1 MTHPFC
7 SPCYA
12 KPRKVFSRHHRQVR
26 VLFALA
32 DIVLVALAFE
42 AAYQTRLR
50 IGLARHFEIPTPVH
64 ALLLGFSA
72 LIWTTAGFW
81 FDVYQKIDPG
91 AAPAIVIRET
101 TRQTAV
107 GFVAVILFEFFLRLD
122 LSRAFLAG
130 FAIFG
135 WILICLFRLNSGP
148 LMRYVRREFSGP
160 QEIMLVGTGAR
171 ALRLAQL
178 IEESEHDGARLR
190 GFIADND
197 YPGQTSIQLG
207 ESYPVHPLSDLTRLL
222 EKQVIDEVI
231 FAVDSDR
238 LASLEDAFL
247 FCDEDGVRT
256 RLAIDFFPHV
266 NSQMYLDRL
275 GDAPLLTFSATP
287 HDELR
292 LLVKRFTDFCVA
304 LVGLVLLAPFMGLV
318 ALLIRAT
325 SPGPAIFRQERCGLN
340 GRRFMFYK
348 FRSMC
353 NNAEELRASLEELNE
368 KKTVFKIQNDPRLT
382 GIGRWL
388 RKFSVDEL
396 PQLWNVLRGDMSLVG
411 PRPPLPDEVKRYERW
426 QRRRLRMR
434 PGLTCLWAISGRDS
448 VDFETWMKLDMQ
460 YIDHWSLALDWKILV
475 QTIPRVLLGKGAS

>member
-1 MTHPFC
+1 M
-7 SPCYA
+7 
-12 KPRKVFSRHHRQVR
+12 FSRHHRKVR

-32 DIVLVALAFE
+32 DILLVALAFE

-50 IGLARHFEIPTPVH
+50 LGFLGSFERRFEIPTPVH
-64 ALLLGFSA
+64 VLLLGFSA
-72 LIWTTAGFW
+72 LLWAAAGYW
-81 FDVYQKIDPG
+81 FDIYEKIDS
-91 AAPAIVIRET
+91 ASAVTVIRET
-101 TRQTAV
+101 SRQTAI
-107 GFVAVILFEFFLRLD
+107 GFIAVILFEYLLRLD

-130 FAIFG
+130 FALFA
-135 WILICLFRLNSGP
+135 WVFVCLFRLNSTG
-148 LMRYVRREFSGP
+148 LMRSIRREFSGP
-160 QEIMLVGTGAR
+160 HEIVVVGTGVR

-178 IEESEHDGARLR
+178 IEDSEPDGVRLR
-190 GFIADND
+190 GFIADTNE
-197 YPGQTSIQLG
+197 PEQTSIQLG
-207 ESYPVHPLSDLTRLL
+207 ESYPVHPLADLSRLL
-222 EKQVIDEVI
+222 AKQVIDEVV
-231 FAVDSDR
+231 FAVDSDK

-266 NSQMYLDRL
+266 NSKMYLDRL

-287 HDELR
+287 HDEIR
-292 LLVKRFTDFCVA
+292 LLVKRATDFAIA
-304 LVGLVLLAPFMGLV
+304 LAGLILLSPFM
-318 ALLIRAT
+318 ALIASLIRMT

-353 NNAEELRASLEELNE
+353 DNAEELRASLEELNE
-368 KKTVFKIQNDPRLT
+368 KETVFKIQNDPRLT

-411 PRPPLPDEVKRYERW
+411 PRPPLPDEVRLYERW

-448 VDFETWMKLDMQ
+448 VDFETWMKMDMQ
-460 YIDHWSLALDWKILV
+460 YIDQWSLALDWKILIR
-475 QTIPRVLLGKGAS
+475 TIPRVLMGKGAS

>member
-1 MTHPFC
+1 M
-7 SPCYA
+7 
-12 KPRKVFSRHHRQVR
+12 FSRHHRKVR

-50 IGLARHFEIPTPVH
+50 LGFLGSFERHFEIPLPVH
-64 ALLLGFSA
+64 ALLLGLSA
-72 LIWTTAGFW
+72 VIWVGAGYW
-81 FDVYQKIDPG
+81 FDIYEKIDRG
-91 AAPAIVIRET
+91 AAAIVIRET
-101 TRQTAV
+101 SRQTAS
-107 GFVAVILFEFFLRLD
+107 GFVAVIILEYFLRLD

-130 FAIFG
+130 FALFA
-135 WILICLFRLNSGP
+135 WTFVCLFRLNSTA
-148 LMRYVRREFSGP
+148 LMRRLRREFSGP
-160 QEIMLVGTGAR
+160 DEIVVVGTGVR
-171 ALRLAQL
+171 ALRLAEL
-178 IEESEHDGARLR
+178 IENSEHDGARLR
-190 GFIADND
+190 GFIADSD
-197 YPGQTSIQLG
+197 TPHQASIQLT
-207 ESYPVHPLSDLTRLL
+207 ESYPVHALADLSRLL
-222 EKQVIDEVI
+222 EQQVIDEVI

-247 FCDEDGVRT
+247 YCDEEGVRT

-266 NSQMYLDRL
+266 NSKMYLDRL
-275 GDAPLLTFSATP
+275 GDAPLLTFSSTP
-287 HDELR
+287 HDEVR
-292 LLVKRFTDFCVA
+292 MLVKRATDFA
-304 LVGLVLLAPFMGLV
+304 IAAASLILLSPFMAAI
-318 ALLIRAT
+318 ALLIRLT

-368 KKTVFKIQNDPRLT
+368 KSTVFKIQNDPRLT
-382 GIGRWL
+382 GLGRWL

-396 PQLWNVLRGDMSLVG
+396 PQLWNVVRGDMSLVG
-411 PRPPLPDEVKRYERW
+411 PRPPLPDEVRHYERW

-460 YIDHWSLALDWKILV
+460 YIDQWSLALDWKILV
-475 QTIPRVLLGKGAS
+475 RTIPRVLLGKGAS